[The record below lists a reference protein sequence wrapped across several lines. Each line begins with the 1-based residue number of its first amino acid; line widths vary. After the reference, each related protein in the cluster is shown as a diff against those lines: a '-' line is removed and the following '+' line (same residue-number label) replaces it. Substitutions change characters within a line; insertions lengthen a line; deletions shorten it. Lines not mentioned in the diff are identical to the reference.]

1 MPVAVGISSFELHLP
16 ESRSLKDKRRVV
28 KSLVERI
35 HQRYRVSIAETDFH
49 DLHQRAEIS
58 LAAVANGEG
67 ELEEAAGGGPR
78 HGRRRPRG
86 LSHPLGPADPRGDGM
101 SRRTDRMADLLRAE
115 LADLLLKSVHDPRI
129 KLVTVTGVEV
139 SPDLRRAA
147 VRISALGNEE
157 EREATV
163 AALRHAKGFLR
174 SELANRLRTRV
185 TPELVF
191 ELDRGA
197 EHSQKISDLL
207 ESLHGRDE
215 SS

>member
-1 MPVAVGISSFELHLP
+1 
-16 ESRSLKDKRRVV
+16 
-28 KSLVERI
+28 
-35 HQRYRVSIAETDFH
+35 
-49 DLHQRAEIS
+49 
-58 LAAVANGEG
+58 
-67 ELEEAAGGGPR
+67 
-78 HGRRRPRG
+78 
-86 LSHPLGPADPRGDGM
+86 M

-115 LADLLLKSVHDPRI
+115 ISDLLLRSVHDPRI
-129 KLVTVTGVEV
+129 KLVSVTEIDV
-139 SPDLRRAA
+139 SPDLRRAV
-147 VRISALGNEE
+147 VRVSVLGTEE
-157 EREATV
+157 ERQGTL

-174 SELANRLRTRV
+174 TELSHRLRTRV